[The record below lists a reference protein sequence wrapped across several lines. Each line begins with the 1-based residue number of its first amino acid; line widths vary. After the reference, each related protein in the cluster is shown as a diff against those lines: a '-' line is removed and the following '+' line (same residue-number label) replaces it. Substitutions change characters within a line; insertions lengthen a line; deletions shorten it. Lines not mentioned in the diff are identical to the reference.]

1 MVQTQNVSAKA
12 VKHPN
17 EDVMAYSFYKLN
29 GTWYIDLPEYLEQGG
44 FQNDLEMAEGAHT
57 LLNII
62 SAGRKNVTLRMSTQ
76 SFTGSDELELID
88 HCGAP
93 KGGAI
98 YLLKTC
104 NGKPV
109 DNFIWI
115 CDIALFVFGDMP
127 DHIYVQQIKNRQSL

>member
-1 MVQTQNVSAKA
+1 MVKSQQEITKTA
-12 VKHPN
+12 KHPN
-17 EDVMAYSFYKLN
+17 EHVMTYSFYKQD
-29 GTWYIDLPEYLEQGG
+29 GTWNIYLPEYLEQGG
-44 FQNDLEMAEGAHT
+44 SAKDLKMAEGTHT

-62 SAGRKNVTLRMSTQ
+62 SAGRQSVTLRLSIQ
-76 SFTGSDELELID
+76 SFEGSDELELID
-88 HCGAP
+88 HCDAP

-104 NGKPV
+104 NGRPV

-127 DHIYVQQIKNRQSL
+127 ERIYVQQVKSR